1 MFTILRALL
10 KTMRPKQ
17 WLTKN
22 VFIFAAVV
30 FDSKLFVPGP
40 FFQTPLG
47 KTIIGF
53 GLLCLISSTI
63 YIINDLADIQAD
75 RQHPKKKYRPIPS
88 GQLPIPIAIG
98 AAIAIGLFTLV
109 ASFALNT
116 TFGWIIV
123 LYASLNLAYSFKLK
137 HVVIIDVLIVAAGFV
152 LRVAA
157 GVPLVQVARFSP
169 WLYVCMALL
178 ALFLGFAKRRQELIL
193 LKDNAI
199 SSRAIL
205 QEYNLEF
212 VDSMQNVVMACTIIA
227 YSLYTFLAE
236 GLPPNHAMM
245 LTIPFVL
252 YGIFRYLYLVHV
264 RGEIAPPDEV
274 ALKDRPLQID
284 GALWALSV
292 IIILYVLPKSV

>member
-1 MFTILRALL
+1 M
-10 KTMRPKQ
+10 
-17 WLTKN
+17 
-22 VFIFAAVV
+22 
-30 FDSKLFVPGP
+30 PGP
-40 FFQTPLG
+40 FACTVG
-47 KTIIGF
+47 M
-53 GLLCLISSTI
+53 
-63 YIINDLADIQAD
+63 
-75 RQHPKKKYRPIPS
+75 
-88 GQLPIPIAIG
+88 
-98 AAIAIGLFTLV
+98 FTLA

-123 LYASLNLAYSFKLK
+123 LYAVLNLAYSFKLK

-157 GVPLVQVARFSP
+157 GVPLVNVVRFSP

-199 SSRAIL
+199 HSRAIL
-205 QEYNLEF
+205 EEYNLEF
-212 VDSMQNVVMACTIIA
+212 VDGMQNVVMACTIIA

-236 GLPPNHAMM
+236 GLPPNHTMM

-274 ALKDRPLQID
+274 ALKDRPLQVD
-284 GALWALSV
+284 LALWALSV
-292 IIILYVLPKSV
+292 VLILYVLPRV